1 MGSTVFLDLMGGVA
15 LLLWGLHMVHS
26 GVVRAFGAEL
36 RRMLG
41 VALRNRFRAFIV
53 GALVTAFLQSST
65 ATGLMTASF
74 VTGGTVDLVPA
85 LSVMLGANVGTT
97 LVVQALSFNIAVVA
111 PILLCVGVVAFK
123 RSNRTRTRDLGRV
136 FIGLGLM
143 LLALHILLGTMGS
156 AENSPAARAFLN
168 AITGQPVLCLV
179 VAAAL
184 TWVAHSSV
192 AVVLLVM
199 SLATAHFVSPV
210 AALALVLGANL
221 GSAIN
226 PLIEASQPGNPA
238 SRRLPI
244 GNLITRVTGCLL
256 VLPFLNVITELLLQ
270 LEPNPARLAAD
281 FHTAFNVVLALA
293 FILPLP
299 GLAALLTR
307 WLPDQPKP
315 ADPAT
320 PLYLD
325 SSGTG
330 TPSVGLVC
338 AAREVLRMG
347 DLIETM
353 LRQTMTALLSSDR
366 KLVAEISRMDDA
378 VDSLNEAVK
387 LYVTRIT
394 RDSLDDRDGHRAMEI
409 VSFSINL
416 EHVGDIIDKNLMDL
430 AAKKIRRGITFSKD
444 GEAELV
450 AFHHQVV
457 DSLKLAVG
465 IFMSGDIN
473 VARQLVAAKAQ
484 LRSTEFAAAERYLTR
499 LRDCTPET
507 IESISLDLDILRDL
521 KRIHSHLCSA
531 AYPVLERAGALQP
544 SRLRDLASSA
554 PQAAPKRALRKS
566 RAKHA
571 EPAQNAVAADD
582 PSTVDTG

>member
-1 MGSTVFLDLMGGVA
+1 VGSTVILDLMGGVA

-26 GVVRAFGAEL
+26 GVVRAFGSGL
-36 RRMLG
+36 RHMLG
-41 VALRNRFRAFIV
+41 VALRNRFRAFLA
-53 GALVTAFLQSST
+53 GALVTALLQSST

-74 VTGGTVDLVPA
+74 VTGGAVDLVPA

-97 LVVQALSFNIAVVA
+97 LVVQALSFNISIVT
-111 PILLCVGVVAFK
+111 PLLLCVGVVAFK
-123 RSNRTRTRDLGRV
+123 RSTRTRTRDLGRV
-136 FIGLGLM
+136 AIGAGLM
-143 LLALHILLGTMGS
+143 LLALHILLGTLGS
-156 AENSPAARAFLN
+156 AESAPAARALLG
-168 AITGQPVLCLV
+168 AITGAPLLCLV
-179 VAAAL
+179 VAALL
-184 TWVAHSSV
+184 TWAAHSSV

-199 SLATAHFVSPV
+199 SLATAHFVTPV

-221 GSAIN
+221 GSAVN

-244 GNLITRVTGCLL
+244 GNLLTRITGCLA
-256 VLPFLNVITELLLQ
+256 VLPFLPFITGQLLQ

-281 FHTAFNVVLALA
+281 FHTAFNIVLALA
-293 FILPLP
+293 FIVPLP

-307 WLPDQPKP
+307 WLPEQKRA
-315 ADPAT
+315 ADPAI
-320 PLYLD
+320 PVYLD
-325 SSGTG
+325 STVTG

-347 DLIETM
+347 DLVETM

-409 VSFSINL
+409 MSFAINL
-416 EHVGDIIDKNLMDL
+416 EHVGDIIDKNLMDV
-430 AAKKIRRGITFSKD
+430 ANKKIRRAITFSKD

-450 AFHHQVV
+450 AFHQQVV
-457 DSLKLAVG
+457 DSLRLAVG

-473 VARQLVAAKAQ
+473 VARQLIAAKAQ
-484 LRSTEFAAAERYLTR
+484 LRTTEFAAAERNLMR
-499 LRDCTPET
+499 MREGSPET

-544 SRLRDLASSA
+544 SRLRDLAFSGTA
-554 PQAAPKRALRKS
+554 GATKRALRKARTK
-566 RAKHA
+566 RAERA
-571 EPAQNAVAADD
+571 ASIEPPDSGTA
-582 PSTVDTG
+582 